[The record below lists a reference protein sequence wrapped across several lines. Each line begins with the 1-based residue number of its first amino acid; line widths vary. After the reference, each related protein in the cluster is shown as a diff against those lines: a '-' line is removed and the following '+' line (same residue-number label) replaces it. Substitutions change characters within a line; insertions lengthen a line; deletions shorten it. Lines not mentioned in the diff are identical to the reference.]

1 MRSYLTYFFMLVSM
15 ILYTYFFG
23 DETSVLVIYML
34 ILSPLLFLVVA
45 LLSWKNLEVSVDT
58 RVDSPRIEKDD
69 VVRVRLFLRNKSIFP
84 IPVVF
89 ISFYIPSNMMPL
101 SSPRIIVSL
110 GPLKTRDVVLEY
122 RAKYRGKARIG
133 VYEAGI
139 KDFLGFFRFSAIKKL
154 DESERSRDII
164 VLNRIVDLQINSAL
178 LLNSVQVESS
188 ETGTT
193 SNNLNFMNCLYGEP
207 GHEFREYQPGD
218 PLHKIHWKLSAKS
231 EVLMVRK
238 DEGGSFAK
246 KELMLDPLISREQK
260 PAPQNTV
267 QREDKILEALIS
279 IINMMIKAGRDL
291 ELWLF
296 EKGEWMKYSIKDRDE
311 VIKMQHRLAVYR
323 FINSVDDQ
331 VSRLPLQSI
340 TAKEIRGY
348 KHVGGD
354 AMVFTASPDRQVMQ
368 LVEQMQDLNMAIDL
382 VLLKN
387 NGFKESINSETGQ
400 PKTNTWAIGVDDDIS
415 KVFI

>member
-1 MRSYLTYFFMLVSM
+1 MRSYLTYFFMLISM

-34 ILSPLLFLVVA
+34 ILSPFLFLVVA
-45 LLSWKNLEVSVDT
+45 LLSRKNLEVSVDT

-84 IPVVF
+84 IPIVF
-89 ISFYIPSNMMPL
+89 ISFFIPSNMMPL
-101 SSPRIIVSL
+101 SSPRLIVSL

-133 VYEAGI
+133 VYEAWI

-164 VLNRIVDLQINSAL
+164 VLNRVVDLQINSAL
-178 LLNSVQVESS
+178 VLNSVQVESS
-188 ETGTT
+188 ETGEI

-218 PLHKIHWKLSAKS
+218 SLHKIHWKLSAKS

-246 KELMLDPLISREQK
+246 KELMLDPLISTEQK
-260 PAPQNTV
+260 PVPQKTV

-296 EKGEWMKYSIKDRDE
+296 EKGEWMKYSIKERDE
-311 VIKMQHRLAVYR
+311 VIKIQHRLAVYR
-323 FINSVDDQ
+323 FINAADNQ
-331 VSRLPLQSI
+331 VTRLPLQSI
-340 TAKEIRGY
+340 TAKEIRGCRI
-348 KHVGGD
+348 VGGD
-354 AMVFTASPDRQVMQ
+354 AMVFTASPDRQIMQ
-368 LVEQMQDLNMAIDL
+368 LVEQMKDLNMAIDL
-382 VLLKN
+382 VLLKS
-387 NGFKESINSETGQ
+387 NGFNDSVNSETGQ
-400 PKTNTWAIGVDDDIS
+400 PKTNTWTIGVDDDIS

>member
-1 MRSYLTYFFMLVSM
+1 MRSYLTYFFMLISM

-34 ILSPLLFLVVA
+34 ILSPFLFLVVA
-45 LLSWKNLEVSVDT
+45 LLSRKNLEVSVDT

-84 IPVVF
+84 IPIVF
-89 ISFYIPSNMMPL
+89 ISFFIPSNMMPL
-101 SSPRIIVSL
+101 SSPRLIVSL

-133 VYEAGI
+133 VYEAWI

-164 VLNRIVDLQINSAL
+164 VLNRVVDLQINSAL
-178 LLNSVQVESS
+178 VLNSVQVESS
-188 ETGTT
+188 ETGEI

-218 PLHKIHWKLSAKS
+218 SLHKIHWKLSAKS

-246 KELMLDPLISREQK
+246 KELMLDPLISTEQK
-260 PAPQNTV
+260 PVPQKTV

-279 IINMMIKAGRDL
+279 IINMVIKAGRDL

-311 VIKMQHRLAVYR
+311 VIKIQHRLAVYR
-323 FINSVDDQ
+323 FINAADNQ
-331 VSRLPLQSI
+331 VTRLPLQSI
-340 TAKEIRGY
+340 TAKEIRGCRI
-348 KHVGGD
+348 VGGD
-354 AMVFTASPDRQVMQ
+354 AMVFTASPDRQIMQ
-368 LVEQMQDLNMAIDL
+368 LVEQMKDLNMAIDL
-382 VLLKN
+382 VLLKS
-387 NGFKESINSETGQ
+387 NGFNDSVNSETGQ
-400 PKTNTWAIGVDDDIS
+400 PKTNTWTIGVDDDIS